1 MVPLTVILT
10 RYFQLFLSV
19 SVRSSCRNVLFFM
32 GGLNIS
38 SHDYRPMTG
47 TVSWQEKWFS
57 RQSVVSLD
65 TGELVFLLF
74 VFPFCTPSLNAAEE
88 CRNDAFLR
96 PLVWIG
102 SLPLGVVFVSENTK
116 RPKAA
121 GTAAEIGVSAPLCL
135 FFFPPAC
142 CARPPCKSSAV
153 VTEVTANKTSSWRRT
168 AAALM
173 DSNAGE
179 VRLSSY
185 SMCGLPEE
193 TCEQGKASTCSISLH
208 ISQRGI
214 CAAINRLMIFLF
226 FFFYSEWV
234 GDFATKLIPPCCTG
248 GLLTASS

>member
-1 MVPLTVILT
+1 M
-10 RYFQLFLSV
+10 
-19 SVRSSCRNVLFFM
+19 
-32 GGLNIS
+32 
-38 SHDYRPMTG
+38 
-47 TVSWQEKWFS
+47 
-57 RQSVVSLD
+57 
-65 TGELVFLLF
+65 FLLF
-74 VFPFCTPSLNAAEE
+74 VFPFCTPSYNAAEE

-135 FFFPPAC
+135 FFLPAC

-193 TCEQGKASTCSISLH
+193 TCEQGKASTCSTSLH

-226 FFFYSEWV
+226 FFYSEWV
-234 GDFATKLIPPCCTG
+234 GDFATKLIPPV
-248 GLLTASS
+248 AREDS

>member
-47 TVSWQEKWFS
+47 TVSWQEKRFS

-65 TGELVFLLF
+65 TSELVFLLF
-74 VFPFCTPSLNAAEE
+74 VFPFCTLSLNAAEE

-135 FFFPPAC
+135 FFFCLLVAHGLPVR
-142 CARPPCKSSAV
+142 ARPWLRKLQRTKQAV
-153 VTEVTANKTSSWRRT
+153 GAV
-168 AAALM
+168 L
-173 DSNAGE
+173 
-179 VRLSSY
+179 L
-185 SMCGLPEE
+185 
-193 TCEQGKASTCSISLH
+193 
-208 ISQRGI
+208 QR
-214 CAAINRLMIFLF
+214 
-226 FFFYSEWV
+226 
-234 GDFATKLIPPCCTG
+234 
-248 GLLTASS
+248 